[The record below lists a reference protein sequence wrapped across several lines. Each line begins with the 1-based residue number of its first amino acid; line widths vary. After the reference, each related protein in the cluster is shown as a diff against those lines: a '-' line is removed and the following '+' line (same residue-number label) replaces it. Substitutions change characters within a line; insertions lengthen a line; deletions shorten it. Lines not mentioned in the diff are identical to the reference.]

1 MTRFLCGTLVLFAC
15 LLGARAGSPTSP
27 GDGVAR
33 IALISDLHVRDAT
46 NDSQVRAHLRLHQAI
61 ADVNAT
67 KVDLVLVAGDL
78 TEHGR
83 PDELRSFRDHMYAF
97 EAPVWYVPG
106 NHDVGNKI
114 IPNKKDKEPV
124 SAWRVRFYESR
135 LGPSFF
141 ARTHAGVRVVG
152 LNSPIFGSGFPQET
166 KMWAFLERELARP
179 ADQPTIVLLHFPP
192 FSKKA
197 DEPGGEY
204 WNLEPEPRRR
214 LLELLKKA
222 GVKTVLSG
230 HLHRELI
237 NRHDGILFLTT
248 QPVSFGLSNE
258 KQREGWMLITVPREG
273 QARFEFRKLAPDLR
287 P

>member
-1 MTRFLCGTLVLFAC
+1 MLVLIVGWF
-15 LLGARAGSPTSP
+15 GARAASPTKP
-27 GDGVAR
+27 ADAVAR
-33 IALISDLHVRDAT
+33 LALISDLHIRQAT
-46 NDSQVRAHLRLHQAI
+46 NDSQVRAHQRLHQAI
-61 ADVNAT
+61 ADVNAS

-83 PDELRSFRDHMYAF
+83 PDELRAFRDHMVAF
-97 EAPVWYVPG
+97 DAPVWYVPG

-114 IPNKKDKEPV
+114 IPNKTEKGPV
-124 SAWRVRFYESR
+124 SAWRVRFYESL

-141 ARTHAGVRVVG
+141 ARTHAGVRVIG
-152 LNSPIFGSGFPQET
+152 INSPLIGTGFPQET
-166 KMWAFLERELARP
+166 KMWALLERELGAPTRL
-179 ADQPTIVLLHFPP
+179 PTIAMIHFPP
-192 FSKKA
+192 FSKTA

-204 WNLEPEPRRR
+204 WNLEPDPRRR
-214 LLELLKKA
+214 LIELLKKA

-248 QPVSFGLSNE
+248 QPVSFGLSNA

-273 QARFEFRKLAPDLR
+273 PARFEFRKLAPDPR